1 MLLTVITCVNKRLND
16 VLWGLLFWRKKTYP
30 TQWESEMR
38 NKPDVEPKRAESK
51 RAMSVCV
58 VHFSG
63 HSIWVLDGEKIY
75 FSQQCLSQYRALLF
89 IGQISSETEVFGCK
103 CACAQKNIFTKI
115 LQKFAFELENKSR
128 REKKANRKELQSIA
142 RETRRLCFGL
152 ENIRRAN
159 YVKESVQIRARP
171 KKRCVTK
178 KSKIFFIS
186 RLTPNSGKWA
196 REGSEKKFEFF
207 SPHIR
212 HGEEFVLGKHT
223 WECFFFLENI

>member
-1 MLLTVITCVNKRLND
+1 MFITISGSVIHRAD
-16 VLWGLLFWRKKTYP
+16 LFWNRSVWV
-30 TQWESEMR
+30 Q
-38 NKPDVEPKRAESK
+38 VCLRA
-51 RAMSVCV
+51 
-58 VHFSG
+58 
-63 HSIWVLDGEKIY
+63 
-75 FSQQCLSQYRALLF
+75 
-89 IGQISSETEVFGCK
+89 
-103 CACAQKNIFTKI
+103 KNIFTKI

-196 REGSEKKFEFF
+196 REGSEKNSNF
-207 SPHIR
+207 SPR
-212 HGEEFVLGKHT
+212 TYGTGKNLC
-223 WECFFFLENI
+223 WGNILESAFFFWKISKALIMRQSAREWAKKKRKVFRYFAVCEEKSNVLHWRKTRRSKRELFHRARRINYRHRNLIKWISSRKINRVN